1 MKCLPGK
8 QTDELERRESSLQNL
23 QSVEPQKIPVAF
35 HRTPARI
42 RMTIQHRQLEL
53 LYCAV
58 ICRGRAS
65 VIDDPVMLP
74 VWRNARRA
82 QKDHHVIGKLLHPR
96 LVIEKEIAGLSFASI
111 ATDEYHVEIFQ
122 RAAIG
127 EFGKLRGS
135 FVAFVISAKIGA
147 K

>member
-1 MKCLPGK
+1 MDCLPGK

-23 QSVEPQKIPVAF
+23 QSVEPQKILVAF

-42 RMTIQHRQLEL
+42 RMTIENRQLEL

-58 ICRGRAS
+58 IGRSRAS
-65 VIDDPVMLP
+65 VIDDPVTLA

-82 QKDHHVIGKLLHPR
+82 QKDHHVIGKLLDPG

-111 ATDEYHVEIFQ
+111 ATNEYDGEIFQ

-127 EFGKLRGS
+127 EFGEFRGS
-135 FVAFVISAKIGA
+135 FVAFVLSARIG
-147 K
+147 